1 MLRVENLTK
10 KFKKVTAVDNVSFEV
25 NPGEIIGLL
34 GENGAGKTT
43 TLRMLATMLKP
54 TSGNAMIDGY
64 NIIDNPNKIRERIG
78 ILFGGDVALYDLLSR
93 RENMI
98 YFAKLNGMSDL
109 EAEQSV
115 NKITSEL
122 EMSDYIDRPV
132 GKYSRGMKQ
141 KVSLARSI
149 IHQPDVMLFDEPSTG
164 LDVLSSK
171 LIHDFILKCKKD
183 NKAIVFSSHNMY
195 ETEKLC
201 DRIIIIHKGKIVASG
216 TIEQLKKDYQ
226 KDSLEDL
233 FIECIGGMQDE

>member
-64 NIIDNPNKIRERIG
+64 KIIDNPNKIRERIG
-78 ILFGGDVALYDLLSR
+78 ILFGGDVALYDRLTG

-109 EAEQSV
+109 EADQAV

>member
-1 MLRVENLTK
+1 MLKVENLTK
-10 KFKKVTAVDNVSFEV
+10 KFKKITAVDNISFEV
-25 NPGEIIGLL
+25 NSGEIVGLL

-54 TSGNAMIDGY
+54 TAGNAAIDDY
-64 NIIDNPNKIRERIG
+64 SIIDNPDKIREKIG
-78 ILFGGDVALYDLLSR
+78 ILFGGDVALYDRLTG

-98 YFAKLNGMSDL
+98 YFAKLNGLNDL
-109 EAEQSV
+109 EANQAV
-115 NKITSEL
+115 DKIANEL
-122 EMSDYIDRPV
+122 KMNEYIDYPV

-201 DRIIIIHKGKIVASG
+201 DRIIIIHKGKVVASG

-226 KDSLEDL
+226 KDNLEEL

>member
-78 ILFGGDVALYDLLSR
+78 ILFGGDVALYDRLTG

-109 EAEQSV
+109 EADQAV

-183 NKAIVFSSHNMY
+183 HKAIVFSSHNMY